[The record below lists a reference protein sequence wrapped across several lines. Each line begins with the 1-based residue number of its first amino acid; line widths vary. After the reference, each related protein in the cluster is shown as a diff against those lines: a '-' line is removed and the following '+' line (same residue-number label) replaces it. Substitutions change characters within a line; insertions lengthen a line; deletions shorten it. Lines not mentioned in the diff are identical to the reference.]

1 MLSCGL
7 AAVLKSSLLVLDT
20 KAVLSIGDKKDALCP
35 LTGLWAENTDMWGT

>member
-20 KAVLSIGDKKDALCP
+20 KAVLSIGNKKMPSAP
-35 LTGLWAENTDMWGT
+35 